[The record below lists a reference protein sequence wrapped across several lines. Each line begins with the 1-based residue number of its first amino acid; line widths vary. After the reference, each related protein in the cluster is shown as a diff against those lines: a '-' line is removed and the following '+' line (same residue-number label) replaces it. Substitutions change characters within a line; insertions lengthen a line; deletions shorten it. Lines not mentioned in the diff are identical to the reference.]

1 MDPRYQA
8 NFSNIVDGTTR
19 RVFEQLADEG
29 RHLLSSILARK
40 FIDTAGFAVILDHRE
55 THTVFRRLASLSEQL
70 QHVNH

>member
-8 NFSNIVDGTTR
+8 NFPNIVDGTTR

-40 FIDTAGFAVILDHRE
+40 FINTAGFAVILDHPE